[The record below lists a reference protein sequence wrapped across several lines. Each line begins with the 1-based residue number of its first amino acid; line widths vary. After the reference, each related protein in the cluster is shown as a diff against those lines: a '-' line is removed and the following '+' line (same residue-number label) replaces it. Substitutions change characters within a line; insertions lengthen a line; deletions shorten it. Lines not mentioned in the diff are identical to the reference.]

1 MICPEGKSVYFVE
14 FFVCTG
20 KLQILIMIYA
30 IKVKIGGIVMTKK
43 ILITGGA
50 GYIGSH
56 TALELL
62 NEGYEVVVYDN
73 LCNSSKESL
82 KRVEELSGK
91 HITFYDYEKFAAL
104 DDEAIQ
110 NVEAVICNNDD
121 MALGV
126 YDYYKEK
133 NLKLPVIIG
142 INNSEEMHQKIMS
155 GEMYGTIDN
164 KMEDQVMEICRL
176 MQAILK
182 KDTGSYQK
190 VWYSTPK
197 AIVKAER
204 TE

>member
-1 MICPEGKSVYFVE
+1 
-14 FFVCTG
+14 
-20 KLQILIMIYA
+20 MIYA
-30 IKVKIGGIVMTKK
+30 VKVKIGGIVMTKK

-104 DDEAIQ
+104 DDEAVQ

-126 YDYYKEK
+126 YDYYKQH
-133 NLKLPVIIG
+133 NMSLPLIIG
-142 INNSEEMHQKIMS
+142 INNNPEMHQKIKS
-155 GEMYGTIDN
+155 GEIYGTVDN
-164 KMEDQVMEICRL
+164 DINSQITHICKL
-176 MQAILK
+176 LKDILNHNTR
-182 KDTGSYQK
+182 DYANI
-190 VWYSTPK
+190 WYSTPF
-197 AIVKAER
+197 AIQR
-204 TE
+204 